1 MKKVFLLSIF
11 TWISLFIYAQKID
24 IDALIKM
31 RAMDKLKIESY
42 LKMGNPNWISK
53 VVSNGSSVWTLTPI
67 DSSKSIMIVLTVSP
81 WDDESKNTI
90 TLVTADKT
98 INQNI
103 LNQIKKYGMIK
114 IQSDINETYFGK
126 TLTEK
131 FVGNKYEITI
141 EKTIVENSDKIF
153 TTTLLAIK
161 QTN

>member
-1 MKKVFLLSIF
+1 
-11 TWISLFIYAQKID
+11 
-24 IDALIKM
+24 
-31 RAMDKLKIESY
+31 
-42 LKMGNPNWISK
+42 
-53 VVSNGSSVWTLTPI
+53 
-67 DSSKSIMIVLTVSP
+67 
-81 WDDESKNTI
+81 
-90 TLVTADKT
+90 
-98 INQNI
+98 
-103 LNQIKKYGMIK
+103 MIK

>member
-81 WDDESKNTI
+81 WNDESKNTI